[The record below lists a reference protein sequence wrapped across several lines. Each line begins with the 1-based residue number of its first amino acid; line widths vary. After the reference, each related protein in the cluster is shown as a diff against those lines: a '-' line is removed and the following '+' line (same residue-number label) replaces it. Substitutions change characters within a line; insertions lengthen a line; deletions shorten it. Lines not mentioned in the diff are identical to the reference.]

1 MRLRRP
7 CFPIPGS
14 KLVAGADL
22 GETMRLVLCDDNLL
36 LGEALAPALT
46 ASGHQIAAI
55 TTSLA
60 GGLAA
65 IRAHR
70 PDACLIGLRFP
81 GEDGLAGIRAIRQR
95 HPGTAIVILARAADP
110 PIAWEAR
117 KLGAAGFLSRDV
129 NVAQIAQA
137 LAAVAAGGM
146 VFEPGLRSRPV
157 ARASRRDRRLYELT
171 PREQEV
177 LRRIVDG
184 QGTGQMAK
192 EMNIATST
200 LRSYVKTLL
209 TKLGTHSRLQAAALA
224 SREGLVAE
232 AAA

>member
-1 MRLRRP
+1 
-7 CFPIPGS
+7 
-14 KLVAGADL
+14 
-22 GETMRLVLCDDNLL
+22 MRLVFCDDNLL

-46 ASGHQIAAI
+46 ASGHQVAAI

-70 PDACLIGLRFP
+70 TDACLIGLRFT
-81 GEDGLAGIRAIRQR
+81 GEDGLAGIRAIRLR

-110 PIAWEAR
+110 SIAWEAR
-117 KLGAAGFLSRDV
+117 RLGVAAFLSKDV

-137 LAAVAAGGM
+137 LAAVEAGGT
-146 VFEPGLRSRPV
+146 VFEPGLPSRPV
-157 ARASRRDRRLYELT
+157 AGASRRDRPVYELT

-177 LRRIVDG
+177 LRRIVNG
-184 QGTGQMAK
+184 QGTGQMAN

-232 AAA
+232 VPA

>member
-1 MRLRRP
+1 M
-7 CFPIPGS
+7 S
-14 KLVAGADL
+14 GADL

-81 GEDGLAGIRAIRQR
+81 AGDGLAGVRAIRQR
-95 HPGTAIVILARAADP
+95 HPRTSVVILARAADP
-110 PIAWEAR
+110 SIGWDAR
-117 KLGAAGFLSRDV
+117 RLGVAGFLSKDV
-129 NVAQIAQA
+129 NVTQLAEA
-137 LAAVAAGGM
+137 LAAVAAGGT
-146 VFEPGLRSRPV
+146 VFEPGLPSRP
-157 ARASRRDRRLYELT
+157 AAGAPRRDQRVYELT

-209 TKLGTHSRLQAAALA
+209 TKLGTHSRLQAAVLA
-224 SREGLVAE
+224 SREGLVAG

>member
-1 MRLRRP
+1 
-7 CFPIPGS
+7 
-14 KLVAGADL
+14 
-22 GETMRLVLCDDNLL
+22 MRLVLCDDNLL
-36 LGEALAPALT
+36 LGEALAPTLT

-65 IRAHR
+65 IRTRR

-81 GEDGLAGIRAIRQR
+81 GEDGLTGIRAIRQR
-95 HPGTAIVILARAADP
+95 HPGTAVVILARAADP
-110 PIAWEAR
+110 SVAWGAR
-117 KLGAAGFLSRDV
+117 KLGVAGFLSTDV
-129 NVAQIAQA
+129 NVTQIVQA
-137 LAAVAAGGM
+137 LAAVAAGET
-146 VFEPGLRSRPV
+146 VFEPGLPNRPA
-157 ARASRRDRRLYELT
+157 ARAPRRDLRLYELT
-171 PREQEV
+171 PREREV

-184 QGTGQMAK
+184 QGTWQMAK

-224 SREGLVAE
+224 SREGLIAKVPA
-232 AAA
+232 

>member
-1 MRLRRP
+1 
-7 CFPIPGS
+7 
-14 KLVAGADL
+14 
-22 GETMRLVLCDDNLL
+22 MRLVLCDDNLL

-46 ASGHQIAAI
+46 ASGHQITAI

-65 IRAHR
+65 IRARR

-81 GEDGLAGIRAIRQR
+81 GQDGLAGIRAIRQR
-95 HPGTAIVILARAADP
+95 HPGTAVVVLARAADP
-110 PIAWEAR
+110 STAWEAR
-117 KLGAAGFLSRDV
+117 KLGAAGFLSKDA
-129 NVAQIAQA
+129 NVAQIAEA
-137 LAAVAAGGM
+137 LAEVAMGGT
-146 VFEPGLRSRPV
+146 VFEPGLPRRPV
-157 ARASRRDRRLYELT
+157 ARAPRRDRRVYELT
-171 PREQEV
+171 PREREV

-184 QGTGQMAK
+184 QGTGQMAQ

-232 AAA
+232 VPA

>member
-1 MRLRRP
+1 
-7 CFPIPGS
+7 
-14 KLVAGADL
+14 
-22 GETMRLVLCDDNLL
+22 MRLVLCDDNLL

-46 ASGHQIAAI
+46 ASGHQITAI

-65 IRAHR
+65 IRARR

-81 GEDGLAGIRAIRQR
+81 GQDGLAGIRAIRQR
-95 HPGTAIVILARAADP
+95 HPGTAVVVLARAADP
-110 PIAWEAR
+110 STAWEAR
-117 KLGAAGFLSRDV
+117 KLGAAGFLSKDA
-129 NVAQIAQA
+129 NVAQIAEA
-137 LAAVAAGGM
+137 LAEVAAGGT
-146 VFEPGLRSRPV
+146 VFEPGLSSRPV
-157 ARASRRDRRLYELT
+157 ARAPRRDRRVYELT
-171 PREQEV
+171 PREREV

-184 QGTGQMAK
+184 QGTGQMAQ

-232 AAA
+232 VPA

>member
-1 MRLRRP
+1 
-7 CFPIPGS
+7 
-14 KLVAGADL
+14 
-22 GETMRLVLCDDNLL
+22 MRLVLCDDNLL

-46 ASGHQIAAI
+46 ASGHQITAI

-65 IRAHR
+65 IRARR

-81 GEDGLAGIRAIRQR
+81 GQDGLAGIRAIRQR
-95 HPGTAIVILARAADP
+95 HPGTAVVVLARAADP
-110 PIAWEAR
+110 STAWEAR
-117 KLGAAGFLSRDV
+117 RLGAAGFLSKDA
-129 NVAQIAQA
+129 NVAQIAEA
-137 LAAVAAGGM
+137 LAEVAAGGT
-146 VFEPGLRSRPV
+146 VFEPGLPSRPV
-157 ARASRRDRRLYELT
+157 ARAPRRDRRVYELT
-171 PREQEV
+171 PREREV

-184 QGTGQMAK
+184 QGTGQMAQ

-232 AAA
+232 VPA

>member
-1 MRLRRP
+1 
-7 CFPIPGS
+7 
-14 KLVAGADL
+14 
-22 GETMRLVLCDDNLL
+22 MRLVLCDDNLL

-60 GGLAA
+60 EGLAA
-65 IRAHR
+65 IHAHR
-70 PDACLIGLRFP
+70 PDGCLMGLRFP

-95 HPGTAIVILARAADP
+95 HPGTSIVILTRAADP
-110 PIAWEAR
+110 SIAWEAR
-117 KLGAAGFLSRDV
+117 KLGVAGFLSKDT

-137 LAAVAAGGM
+137 LATVAAGET
-146 VFEPGLRSRPV
+146 VCEPGLPSRTA
-157 ARASRRDRRLYELT
+157 ARAPRRDRGVYKLT

-184 QGTGQMAK
+184 QSTGQMAK

-224 SREGLVAE
+224 SREGLVAQVP
-232 AAA
+232 A